1 MDHAEVCLSVTAI
14 PTAALVSLHHQR
26 RALARRPGPGGI
38 QYLIEQ
44 LVVILFIMRP
54 PVPSIDDHHARR
66 FCATPAYLA
75 VTGQRPRAASNAQQ
89 RSLKACCR
97 CLRKVTG
104 YPSSDGEPAHRRPEG
119 SATNEHRHVSG
130 DRLWRSRR
138 TSRDRSRRID
148 SPARPSA
155 DDAKHLGY
163 GGSVDFRRP
172 VRWLRHRTHRCI
184 GTWLDEVG
192 IFTATTV
199 GLFGLSGLASFVAAL
214 FAGLFIASLFVSYI
228 ADHFGRRA
236 IFAYSLLWFGIA
248 NFIMGFQTT
257 SDGVNFWRFI
267 SALGIGLE
275 LVTVDAYLSELVPRR
290 VRGQSFAFLQAMSA
304 IAFLIA
310 YFLSWQ
316 LIPNAPFGYD
326 GWRWVAWIGS
336 VAAIVIWWIRLGL
349 QKARAGLRSKG
360 GSKRPSG

>member
-1 MDHAEVCLSVTAI
+1 MNTVNPAVTTQGDLAARAATEAEELTARLDRLPMTRSI
-14 PTAALVSLHHQR
+14 WVMAVLLTFGGLFDGYAIGLIGAL
-26 RALARRPGPGGI
+26 GPG
-38 QYLIEQ
+38 L
-44 LVVILFIMRP
+44 MK
-54 PVPSIDDHHARR
+54 S
-66 FCATPAYLA
+66 
-75 VTGQRPRAASNAQQ
+75 
-89 RSLKACCR
+89 
-97 CLRKVTG
+97 
-104 YPSSDGEPAHRRPEG
+104 
-119 SATNEHRHVSG
+119 
-130 DRLWRSRR
+130 
-138 TSRDRSRRID
+138 
-148 SPARPSA
+148 
-155 DDAKHLGY
+155 
-163 GGSVDFRRP
+163 
-172 VRWLRHRTHRCI
+172 
-184 GTWLDEVG
+184 G

-214 FAGLFIASLFVSYI
+214 FAGLFIASLFVSYV

-316 LIPNAPFGYD
+316 LIPNAPFG
-326 GWRWVAWIGS
+326 
-336 VAAIVIWWIRLGL
+336 
-349 QKARAGLRSKG
+349 
-360 GSKRPSG
+360 